1 MYNCCAGHQ
10 ISKPP
15 FNCTDND
22 GLPMLLRGVSNVT
35 TTPELPTWP
44 FHLDRPICHVQNRFR
59 DRTTNYVH
67 SETNY
72 NLKKKSSRGIV
83 LSQKLTERAVKADGC
98 LEQDTPH
105 ITFSSSF
112 NEWITSAR
120 TPGSLP
126 PNVGHKL

>member
-1 MYNCCAGHQ
+1 M
-10 ISKPP
+10 
-15 FNCTDND
+15 
-22 GLPMLLRGVSNVT
+22 LPKNQAEAL
-35 TTPELPTWP
+35 
-44 FHLDRPICHVQNRFR
+44 FR
-59 DRTTNYVH
+59 Y
-67 SETNY
+67 
-72 NLKKKSSRGIV
+72 G
-83 LSQKLTERAVKADGC
+83 KLTERAVKADGC